1 MPSIAEM
8 ERKGWGDPGEPNSP
22 EAAKYVNQHIKSVSV
37 ADRTFRVRREVA
49 PLFHALVLLMERNG
63 VDISK
68 GVLDDW
74 GYANRDIR
82 GIAGSKSMHSWGLA
96 IDLDATKNVLGSSS
110 TSFPVAATKKAAEA
124 CSLDWGYLWDGRK
137 DPMHFEFTGS
147 RAQVAAALA
156 KLKARHP
163 LIYRKVT
170 R

>member
-8 ERKGWGDPGEPNSP
+8 LRKGWGDPGAPESP
-22 EAAKYVNQHIKSVSV
+22 VAAQYVVRHITTIKV
-37 ADRTFRVRREVA
+37 ADRSFRVRKEVA

-68 GVLDDW
+68 GILDDW

-82 GIAGSKSMHSWGLA
+82 GYPGLKSMHAWGLA
-96 IDLDATKNVLGSSS
+96 IDIDATKNVLGSSS
-110 TSFPVAATKKAAEA
+110 TSFPVAPTRKAADA

-147 RAQVAAALA
+147 KAQIPAALA
-156 KLKARHP
+156 KLKRRHP
-163 LIYRKVT
+163 MIYRKVT

>member
-1 MPSIAEM
+1 MPTVAEM
-8 ERKGWGDPGEPNSP
+8 ERKGWGDPGEPNSTT
-22 EAAKYVNQHIKSVSV
+22 ATQYAIRHIKAIKV

-68 GVLDDW
+68 GILDDW

-82 GIAGSKSMHSWGLA
+82 GYPGFKSMHSWGLA
-96 IDLDATKNVLGSSS
+96 IDIDATKNVLGSSS
-110 TSFPVAATKKAAEA
+110 TSFPVAATKKAADA

-147 RAQVAAALA
+147 KAQVPAALA
-156 KLKARHP
+156 KLKRRHP
-163 LIYRKVT
+163 MIYRKVT